1 MDINHL
7 VEDAK
12 MRDDTILDVRT
23 PEEYNSGH
31 IPGAINVP
39 LKECSKVRLDPHKKY
54 DVYCASGQ
62 RSSLAR
68 TILNER
74 GYNAEN
80 IGGINDWTGRI
91 AR

>member
-39 LKECSKVRLDPHKKY
+39 LKECSK
-54 DVYCASGQ
+54 
-62 RSSLAR
+62 
-68 TILNER
+68 ER
-74 GYNAEN
+74 
-80 IGGINDWTGRI
+80 
-91 AR
+91 